1 MTSAL
6 SDALQST
13 QIIDGNHER
22 VTAFARTHSGG
33 MATAREQA
41 VSLYYAVR
49 DGIRYDPYT
58 IDLSVEG
65 MRAST
70 TLAAGRGWCVP
81 KAVLLAACCRV
92 LGIPAKLG
100 FADVRNHL
108 STERLRKLMNTDI
121 FFWHGYTSIF
131 IHEKWIKATP
141 AFNIEL
147 CERLHLKP
155 LDFDGSTDSVYH
167 PFDQM
172 GNAHMEY
179 VRYRGEFSDVP
190 LDRISYTMQRRYG
203 PLLSSAP
210 VDFYEDVNAEKVPE
224 NRNKP
229 LTLPANEE

>member
-1 MTSAL
+1 
-6 SDALQST
+6 
-13 QIIDGNHER
+13 
-22 VTAFARTHSGG
+22 
-33 MATAREQA
+33 
-41 VSLYYAVR
+41 
-49 DGIRYDPYT
+49 
-58 IDLSVEG
+58 
-65 MRAST
+65 
-70 TLAAGRGWCVP
+70 
-81 KAVLLAACCRV
+81 
-92 LGIPAKLG
+92 
-100 FADVRNHL
+100 
-108 STERLRKLMNTDI
+108 MNTDI
-121 FFWHGYTSIF
+121 FFWHGYASIF

-155 LDFDGSTDSVYH
+155 LDFDGSTDSVYQ

-224 NRNKP
+224 NRKQAP
-229 LTLPANEE
+229 YPTGK

>member
-1 MTSAL
+1 MPSVL
-6 SDALQST
+6 SEALQST
-13 QIIDGNHER
+13 RIIDGNHER
-22 VTAFARTHSGG
+22 VTAFAQDHAVG
-33 MATAREQA
+33 MATAKEKA

-70 TLAAGRGWCVP
+70 TLAAGHGWCVP

-121 FFWHGYTSIF
+121 FFWHGYASIL
-131 IHEKWIKATP
+131 IQGKWIKATP

-147 CERLHLKP
+147 CERFHLKP
-155 LDFDGSTDSVYH
+155 LDFDGIADSLYH
-167 PFDQM
+167 PFDQL

-179 VRYRGEFSDVP
+179 VRYRGEFPDVP
-190 LDRISYTMQRRYG
+190 LDRIRDTLQRHYG
-203 PLLSSAP
+203 PLLSLAP
-210 VDFYEDVNAEKVPE
+210 VDFYEDVNAEK
-224 NRNKP
+224 R
-229 LTLPANEE
+229 AGQ